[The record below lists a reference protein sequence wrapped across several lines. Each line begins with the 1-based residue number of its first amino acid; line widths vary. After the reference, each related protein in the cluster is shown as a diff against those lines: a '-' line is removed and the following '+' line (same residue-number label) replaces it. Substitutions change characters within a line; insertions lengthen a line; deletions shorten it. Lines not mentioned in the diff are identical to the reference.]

1 MNASVVGLSTP
12 KVKIVKTNT
21 QPTVGGTIASAVL
34 DQALTNGA
42 YSGSFTFADSG
53 YHYLCLCDG
62 NTVVEVA
69 SAINVQTSGS
79 GSGSITPGEGD

>member
-1 MNASVVGLSTP
+1 
-12 KVKIVKTNT
+12 VKIVKTNT
-21 QPTVGGTIASAVL
+21 QPTVGGTIASGVL

-62 NTVVEVA
+62 NTVVEVG
-69 SAINVQTSGS
+69 SAINVQAAGGGNSG
-79 GSGSITPGEGD
+79 ITPGEGD